1 MIFVLSV
8 VFISAAAAAVAIAAN
23 RIEEKKTGSLYFD
36 MKYVGF
42 FFSNK

>member
-1 MIFVLSV
+1 MFFVLSV
-8 VFISAAAAAVAIAAN
+8 VFISAAAATAAN
-23 RIEEKKTGSLYFD
+23 RIEEKKTGSLNFD